1 MLWCG
6 CLHRIVTTA
15 ILISRRVKSRYAK
28 LGKVPLC
35 DVNVLR
41 VDHDRSSVH
50 LYFAFVFPL
59 IKDYGPIDFKV
70 SLVLPCHHV
79 PVPSIEE
86 RMCFFTSR
94 KPIH

>member
-41 VDHDRSSVH
+41 VDHDRSIVRH
-50 LYFAFVFPL
+50 
-59 IKDYGPIDFKV
+59 
-70 SLVLPCHHV
+70 
-79 PVPSIEE
+79 PSYV
-86 RMCFFTSR
+86 
-94 KPIH
+94 